1 MRLPANPQNRPAGRY
16 LTLTGNGNP
25 GFRRL
30 ANLIERR
37 KLAPGGR
44 LARKGYQEEAVI
56 ENQETYY
63 LDKLNEYAVEADT
76 ARQLVEQVTAA
87 VARKEL
93 ARFTIELNGQ
103 VPVLAFYIEKEAA
116 PAAKNGGLQPEV
128 YAIYCVPENDR
139 EVRLRCDLH
148 MGNQR
153 MYVFAVLTEA
163 EYAARQDAQH

>member
-1 MRLPANPQNRPAGRY
+1 M
-16 LTLTGNGNP
+16 
-25 GFRRL
+25 
-30 ANLIERR
+30 
-37 KLAPGGR
+37 
-44 LARKGYQEEAVI
+44 
-56 ENQETYY
+56 
-63 LDKLNEYAVEADT
+63 EADA

-103 VPVLAFYIEKEAA
+103 VPVLAFHIEKEAA
-116 PAAKNGGLQPEV
+116 PPAKNGGTSPEV

-163 EYAARQDAQH
+163 EYAARQDTRH